1 MKKNLFIS
9 LDLIKYR
16 KYICIQSSL
25 SQSQSKSSLSSMG
38 TSSVC
43 SLSLSLV
50 LVKVQSV
57 KYGYIR
63 LDLQVDGIVVFKSF
77 GRHVIIF
84 LTEHLVRLRFSLCK
98 YCCLQISRKA
108 CHHLPNRTS
117 GWTQVPG
124 AGFRIG
130 LAGVGLGVEVQD
142 RLDSRVEVWI
152 WFGVGLG
159 VKVQDRLDSRVE
171 VWIWFGVGLGV
182 KVQDRQDLRVREGQI
197 SRFQIDITFRLL
209 SGREPK
215 NRIESQ

>member
-16 KYICIQSSL
+16 KYICIQSQSQ

-43 SLSLSLV
+43 SLSLSLSLSQS
-50 LVKVQSV
+50 LVCQVWVHQVGTRLCKLTGLSSSNQLEGMSSSSSTALVRLRFCWKACRHLHQQNW
-57 KYGYIR
+57 
-63 LDLQVDGIVVFKSF
+63 LDLGLV

-84 LTEHLVRLRFSLCK
+84 
-98 YCCLQISRKA
+98 I
-108 CHHLPNRTS
+108 NR
-117 GWTQVPG
+117 
-124 AGFRIG
+124 I
-130 LAGVGLGVEVQD
+130 GLGVEVQD

-171 VWIWFGVGLGV
+171 
-182 KVQDRQDLRVREGQI
+182 GQI